1 MLEYSEKLLEHFENP
16 KNVGVI
22 EDADGVGRVTSDVC
36 GDLILLYIKVKD
48 ERIVDIKYK
57 TFGCA
62 AAIASGSALTEMAK
76 GLTIEE
82 ALKIT
87 KADVIRELDGMP
99 EPKVHCS
106 LLATDGLRQAIE
118 GYRAKKGAAP
128 GETEGESAS
137 GGNEP
142 AASGGNEPAAS
153 GGNEPAASGS
163 GEPAASG
170 SGEAAASEGKKPYP
184 EGPAK

>member
-1 MLEYSEKLLEHFENP
+1 MLEYSEKLIEHFENP

-22 EDADGVGRVTSDVC
+22 EDPDGVGRVTSDVC
-36 GDLILLYIKVKD
+36 GDLIILYIKVKD

-76 GLTIEE
+76 GLTIED

-99 EPKVHCS
+99 EPKIHCS

-118 GYRAKKGAAP
+118 GYRAKKGATR
-128 GETEGESAS
+128 EEGATRENSIGDADQ
-137 GGNEP
+137 
-142 AASGGNEPAAS
+142 AASGGNEPVAS
-153 GGNEPAASGS
+153 GSDEPAASR
-163 GEPAASG
+163 GE
-170 SGEAAASEGKKPYP
+170 
-184 EGPAK
+184 